1 MQAYIN
7 AQSDVVVAFPIE
19 PARRRAVQKVPDVLA
34 PIDVPYRGCTV
45 VPLRRGSAAKRAA
58 VLLKVRALHADIE
71 ALTKCWAHP
80 GALQVLQPLV
90 QKDGSIS

>member
-1 MQAYIN
+1 MQAHIN
-7 AQSDVVVAFPIE
+7 AWSDVVVTFPTE
-19 PARRRAVQKVPDVLA
+19 PARRHAVRSIPEVLV
-34 PIDVPYRGCTV
+34 PIDVPHRCCTV

-58 VLLKVRALHADIE
+58 VLLEVRALHADIE

-80 GALQVLQPLV
+80 GALQVPQPLV